1 MATPSW
7 NTPIACTTCCLTSGT
22 QTISKLDKKWSATAI
37 KASFGQ
43 RLNQSIVHP
52 LIRPGN
58 LSDLLRNFS
67 PTWTRKKRRKRWAWE
82 LTLMRLI
89 LVEDTN
95 VFVFYSIFWHK
106 KHNIFRILW
115 PSFVVSIFVNDI
127 PARNTEQH
135 EDCAWLASGSSRTD
149 FPLSVVAWEIPSSS
163 QVSARCRFRQS
174 HREQKDWIFRR
185 RIEDCWGT
193 QGSPLLWFLGRW
205 RWMLFPSPAFLPLG
219 KDTWGLP
226 SSWKRCKTCEI

>member
-1 MATPSW
+1 MS
-7 NTPIACTTCCLTSGT
+7 LGT
-22 QTISKLDKKWSATAI
+22 DLDEI
-37 KASFGQ
+37 DPCRGQQCICFLFHIYIFFG
-43 RLNQSIVHP
+43 H
-52 LIRPGN
+52 
-58 LSDLLRNFS
+58 
-67 PTWTRKKRRKRWAWE
+67 KKR
-82 LTLMRLI
+82 
-89 LVEDTN
+89 
-95 VFVFYSIFWHK
+95 
-106 KHNIFRILW
+106 NIFLILW
-115 PSFVVSIFVNDI
+115 PSFVVSIFILLFLQINVNMNI

-135 EDCAWLASGSSRTD
+135 EDYAWLASGSSRTD

-226 SSWKRCKTCEI
+226 SSWKRCKTYEIENKTMSTKDYEELFFHNEYKSRTWLAYYLIRRLPAGWLADCLTDNCQTDWLIY

>member
-1 MATPSW
+1 MSLGAD
-7 NTPIACTTCCLTSGT
+7 
-22 QTISKLDKKWSATAI
+22 LDEI
-37 KASFGQ
+37 DPCRGHECICF
-43 RLNQSIVHP
+43 LFI
-52 LIRPGN
+52 
-58 LSDLLRNFS
+58 
-67 PTWTRKKRRKRWAWE
+67 
-82 LTLMRLI
+82 
-89 LVEDTN
+89 
-95 VFVFYSIFWHK
+95 FVFFGHKTRSIFLT
-106 KHNIFRILW
+106 LW
-115 PSFVVSIFVNDI
+115 PSFVVSILILLFLQINVNMNI

-193 QGSPLLWFLGRW
+193 QGSPLLWFLGQW